1 MLTGIFSRRLLLPVT
16 KALRSPA
23 GGVQPRAI
31 LCFESSMGDAEHT
44 GSLRMQNTAAFVPS
58 THWWCSPSHLH
69 LSPESR
75 TGVSYWWRGGS
86 SGHSWVTEVVVQ
98 QCGLVERLLWAT
110 RATDSLLHVSG
121 DSKGWKMLDKA
132 TLFLFLHLVT
142 SSISSPLY
150 PALR

>member
-1 MLTGIFSRRLLLPVT
+1 M
-16 KALRSPA
+16 
-23 GGVQPRAI
+23 
-31 LCFESSMGDAEHT
+31 
-44 GSLRMQNTAAFVPS
+44 
-58 THWWCSPSHLH
+58 
-69 LSPESR
+69 
-75 TGVSYWWRGGS
+75 
-86 SGHSWVTEVVVQ
+86 EVVVQ

-110 RATDSLLHVSG
+110 HATDSLLHVSG

>member
-1 MLTGIFSRRLLLPVT
+1 M
-16 KALRSPA
+16 
-23 GGVQPRAI
+23 
-31 LCFESSMGDAEHT
+31 
-44 GSLRMQNTAAFVPS
+44 
-58 THWWCSPSHLH
+58 
-69 LSPESR
+69 
-75 TGVSYWWRGGS
+75 
-86 SGHSWVTEVVVQ
+86 Q

-110 RATDSLLHVSG
+110 HATDSLLHVSG